1 MMGLAMSLRWRR
13 ITLSAIVGL
22 CGCVITWVVT
32 SENSPLADYF
42 LYHPTIRNIWMPLNA
57 LTYVIEM
64 LIRPEIL
71 PEAFVAYG
79 SIALQWMLVGY
90 GISRVVY
97 RGETE
102 SGAQVALTQSVDVLG
117 NQKQR
122 FTILKSVLLIGCGM
136 VLSFV
141 LLVLGTQVI
150 VYVRGG
156 LSASQLAEGQEN
168 GFALVADPIP
178 TSSLVLFLVVVL
190 CVGVFIGCLAKRVAP
205 LAAAVSV
212 GPFLWFLNAASAW
225 KLEVLYLSMAYL
237 IFATGTAFVVAR
249 LRSKTSTTN
258 SPV

>member
-1 MMGLAMSLRWRR
+1 MVFGVS
-13 ITLSAIVGL
+13 SCIVAW
-22 CGCVITWVVT
+22 IVT
-32 SENSPLADYF
+32 SERSPLADYF
-42 LYHPTIRNIWMPLNA
+42 LYHTAIPNIWAA
-57 LTYVIEM
+57 LHTVPYMIGLV
-64 LIRPEIL
+64 IRPELL
-71 PEAFVAYG
+71 PEELVLYG
-79 SIALQWMLVGY
+79 LVSLQWMLVGY

-122 FTILKSVLLIGCGM
+122 FTILKSVLLIGCGI

-156 LSASQLAEGQEN
+156 LSASQIAEGQEN

-212 GPFLWFLNAASAW
+212 GPLLWFLSAAGAW